1 MTEESKAGHEKDG
14 VEMPQPTAWP
24 LVLAVGVTLLMA
36 GVGTHLAL
44 SAVGAVLLIF
54 GLVGWFGC
62 LMPGRGH
69 GHEPRAAPELR
80 PGPVSAKP
88 GTVQH
93 LAPGM
98 PGYRFR
104 LPLAVHPISAG
115 IKGGIV
121 GGIVMV
127 VPALAYGFQSGNGPW
142 FPINLLAGMVLPG
155 VDDAG
160 VEQLKQF
167 HLTWLIVASVIHLVI
182 SLSFGTL
189 YGVLLPTLPSIPGGQ
204 LLWGGLLMPLLWTGA
219 SYGFMGILN
228 PTLQQHVDWPWFI
241 VSQFVFGVAA
251 AVVVIRTQQ
260 VYIPAASPAADQRSP
275 HAAE

>member
-1 MTEESKAGHEKDG
+1 MATESKPGHDKDG

-24 LVLAVGVTLLMA
+24 LVLAVGVTMLMA

-44 SAVGAVLLIF
+44 SAVGVALSVF
-54 GLVGWFGC
+54 ALVGWISC

-69 GHEPRAAPELR
+69 AHEPRAAPELQ
-80 PGPVSAKP
+80 PGPVSARP
-88 GTVQH
+88 GTVQQ

-127 VPALAYGFQSGNGPW
+127 VPALTYGLESGNGAW

-155 VDDAG
+155 VDD
-160 VEQLKQF
+160 VPLEELKQF
-167 HLTWLIVASVIHLVI
+167 HLSWLIVATVIHIVI
-182 SLSFGTL
+182 SLGFGTL

-219 SYGFMGILN
+219 SYGLMGILN
-228 PTLQQHVDWPWFI
+228 PVLQQYVDWPWFI

-251 AVVVIRTQQ
+251 AIVVIRSEKVPTEP
-260 VYIPAASPAADQRSP
+260 VGGPEGGTA
-275 HAAE
+275 